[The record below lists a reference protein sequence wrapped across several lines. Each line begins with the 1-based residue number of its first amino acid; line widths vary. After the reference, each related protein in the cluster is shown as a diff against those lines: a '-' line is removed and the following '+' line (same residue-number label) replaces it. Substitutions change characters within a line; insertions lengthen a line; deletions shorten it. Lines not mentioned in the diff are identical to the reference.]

1 MRSLH
6 SRRGVQLASALVAA
20 GLCLS
25 IAPQALA
32 ADDGDGVLKLTA
44 AQAQRLTADVA
55 LDPYGDAAEN
65 QVSPQ
70 AEDAPT
76 SGDSTDTK
84 PSGSGSSLD
93 GASTDAAT
101 DAAAPVTFTGTS
113 SLEGV
118 RGMGATVPVGK
129 DGDYFTVHSRGNVQL
144 HSADGE
150 SVWER
155 TNTSY
160 YADWQVKPLRPWQTE
175 PYPVRIMMGYNAVS
189 PFTPSSDS
197 GYSTGDL
204 TGDGVDDIVFS
215 ASVGIASYR
224 PFTSPGSSLPNGT
237 FVTVLDGKTGKTVWS
252 KLYDYATMVK
262 IVDGTLLVADAPR
275 MNMNSPASDTAKLY
289 GIRFSSADGKLTP
302 SSTWT
307 YDTGETGDAAW
318 GDIQDLGKGK
328 VAVSWDRAM
337 TSTVE
342 GRGHTLALNVAD
354 GSVTWKTDSLL
365 YSRQLRVDAGRKR
378 LVAVEQSDVNDAV
391 TYEIA
396 AYDLKTG
403 NRTTL
408 DSRVNVLPTALTVGD
423 LTAKAGDEYAVAE
436 SSLDN
441 YLQVNANTVRVVN
454 GDAPG
459 KLLWSQTTKRDAEN
473 NQDGPNVWRL
483 QVADGKLVVAG
494 DDDRMISGSQN
505 AGGERFAATTVYS
518 GKGAL
523 VWQNKGLAGAPMYQD
538 VFSDAE
544 GTHVRV
550 IDQSQN
556 IRTFKL
562 GNGKQ
567 QSITP
572 LQADISY
579 AQTADVNKDGKSD
592 VVMAGSSDGVW
603 AYSGPSLVS
612 GKPEK
617 LWRATV
623 PGSVHDMQKGDVNG
637 DGKDEIVVAA
647 DSAVV
652 VLNAKTG
659 KTLATIDSGG
669 QFVHSVE
676 LADLDGDGEK
686 DIVVPTNTL
695 NAYYGDGHKIWSHAA
710 PAAAG
715 DVIFSD
721 ASVQDGKVYASYSK
735 VDSLDLADPGATAV
749 ALNAKTGKT
758 KWSLAPEAPA
768 VSTDGIIHAALTYK
782 GTFASPEIPYADGHA
797 VVYTWEITSQAG
809 VGSTDATGPHTYM
822 EIRDGRTGEVV
833 HSTTMGGLWTHGGFF
848 TDDGS
853 LYQAGTST
861 FRRYSGEGTE
871 DALASVIGQTYNGAF
886 ATGPGGRKLLIAGSE
901 GAISAYAGD
910 ADFFESGQSFQSTL
924 GDADLI
930 GARNFLAA
938 DLDGDGTDEVLS
950 LQGDDYAPDRLAED
964 LGGRYLVDDNGIHQV
979 ATYKLS

>member
-1 MRSLH
+1 MRNLH
-6 SRRGVQLASALVAA
+6 SRRGLRLASALVAA

-25 IAPQALA
+25 VAPQALA
-32 ADDGDGVLKLTA
+32 ADDSDGVLKLTA
-44 AQAQRLTADVA
+44 AQARQLTADVA

-70 AEDAPT
+70 AEDAPA
-76 SGDSTDTK
+76 SGDSTDAT

-93 GASTDAAT
+93 GASTD
-101 DAAAPVTFTGTS
+101 AAPVTFTGTS

-118 RGMGATVPVGK
+118 RGMGSTVPVGK
-129 DGDYFTVHSRGNVQL
+129 NGNYLTVHSRGNVQL
-144 HSADGE
+144 HTPDGE

-175 PYPVRIMMGYNAVS
+175 PFPVRIMMGYNAVS

-204 TGDGVDDIVFS
+204 TGDGVDDVVFS

-237 FVTVLDGKTGKTVWS
+237 FVTILDGKTGRTVWS

-262 IVDGTLLVADAPR
+262 IVDGTLLVADSPR
-275 MNMNSPASDTAKLY
+275 MNMNSPAADTAKLY

-307 YDTGETGDAAW
+307 YDTGEAGDSAW

-328 VAVSWDRAM
+328 VAVSWDRAK
-337 TSTVE
+337 SGTVE

-354 GSVTWKTDSLL
+354 GSVTWQTDSVL
-365 YSRQLRVDAGRKR
+365 YSRQLRVDSGRKR
-378 LVAVEQSDVNDAV
+378 LVVVEQADVNDAV
-391 TYEIA
+391 KYEIV

-403 NRTTL
+403 NRSTL
-408 DSRVNVLPTALTVGD
+408 DSRVNVLPTALTIGD

-459 KLLWSQTTKRDAEN
+459 KLLWSQTTKRDADN
-473 NQDGPNVWRL
+473 TDNGPSVWRL
-483 QVADGKLVVAG
+483 QVADGKLVAAG
-494 DDDRMISGSQN
+494 EDDRDVFESQN
-505 AGGERFAATTVYS
+505 PGGARFAATTVYS
-518 GKGAL
+518 GKGAVL
-523 VWQNKGLAGAPMYQD
+523 WQNKGLSGAPMYQD
-538 VFSDAE
+538 VFSDAA

-579 AQTADVNKDGKSD
+579 AQTTDVNKDGTSD
-592 VVMAGSSDGVW
+592 VVMAGSSNGVW
-603 AYSGPSLVS
+603 AYSGPSLLS

-623 PGSVHDMQKGDVNG
+623 PGAVHDMRKGDVNG

-652 VLNAKTG
+652 VLNAKNG

-669 QFVHSVE
+669 RFVHSVE
-676 LADLDGDGEK
+676 LADLDGDGEQ
-686 DIVVPTNTL
+686 DIVVPTDTL
-695 NAYYGDGHKIWSHAA
+695 NAYYGDGHKIWSYAA
-710 PAAAG
+710 PEDLG
-715 DVIFSD
+715 DVVFSD
-721 ASVQDGKVYASYSK
+721 PSVQDGKVYTSYSK
-735 VDSLDLADPGATAV
+735 AGSIDLVDPAANAI
-749 ALNAKTGKT
+749 ALNARTGRT
-758 KWSLAPEAPA
+758 KWSIAPKAPA
-768 VSTDGIIHAALTYK
+768 VSTDGVIHAALTYQ

-797 VVYTWEITSQAG
+797 VAYTWEIQAQPFAN
-809 VGSTDATGPHTYM
+809 STDSPSPHTYL

-833 HSTTMGGLWTHGGFF
+833 HSATMGGLWTHGGFF

-853 LYQAGTST
+853 LYEAGTSS

-901 GAISAYAGD
+901 GSISAYAGD
-910 ADFFESGQSFQSTL
+910 ADFFESGQSFQSPL
-924 GDADLI
+924 GDAGLI

-938 DLDGDGTDEVLS
+938 DLDGDGTDEVVS
-950 LQGDDYAPDRLAED
+950 LQGDDYGSDRLAED